1 MMKHERR
8 KVTKYEKAAVLMK
21 TLGRCAYCGQ
31 TLTLDT
37 MQIDHVMP
45 IALGGADIL
54 PNMLPACVGCNKAKG
69 ALTVDRFRERI
80 EKWLR
85 YLEKDSITYRNARR
99 FGLIEEKPR
108 KIVFYYESTK
118 NGGHE
123 DVHKHK
129 G

>member
-8 KVTKYEKAAVLMK
+8 RITKFEKAEVLMK

-31 TLTLDT
+31 MLSLDT
-37 MQIDHVMP
+37 MQVDHVIP

-54 PNMLPACVGCNKAKG
+54 PNMLAACVGCNKAKG
-69 ALTVDRFRERI
+69 ALTVERFRAEV

-85 YLEKDSITYRNARR
+85 YLEKDYITYRNARR
-99 FGLIEEKPR
+99 FGLVEEHPQKV
-108 KIVFYYESTK
+108 VFYFEDMK
-118 NGGHE
+118 GGGFD
-123 DVHKHK
+123 DVHKRK

>member
-8 KVTKYEKAAVLMK
+8 KVTKYEKAEVLMK

-31 TLTLDT
+31 VLTLDT

-45 IALGGADIL
+45 IALGGADIIQ
-54 PNMLPACVGCNKAKG
+54 NMFAACVGCNKAKG
-69 ALTVDRFRERI
+69 ALTVERFRAAV

-99 FGLIEEKPR
+99 FGLIEEHPR
-108 KIVFYYESTK
+108 KVIFYFEGMK
-118 NGGHE
+118 NGGQG
-123 DVHKHK
+123 DVHKHQ